1 MKMRKE
7 YILASVIIVASILYL
22 VLRSD
27 SKVNYDIPRFS
38 DVDKNSIT
46 EITISETGES
56 LKLKKTDNS
65 WTIEPQGYKADK
77 SLVNKL
83 LSESSTISI
92 VDLISDREDYAR
104 FELENNSAV
113 TVRISTSEGPV
124 REFLLG
130 KSSSSS
136 VYSYIRLPGQ
146 KGVYSV
152 RGNLKNTFKSS
163 MDEWRDKQ
171 VLSFDPEAVI
181 AIEITKDK
189 NTVLLSRIPVTES
202 TPQWSKHGEVLEN
215 SDEIQNQAKTFSI
228 LKCSAYLEETSGD
241 PLASLKIKTADGE
254 QTLSLYEKLD
264 NGYSAR
270 STYVNDPFLLPLYL
284 SNMILEL

>member
-1 MKMRKE
+1 
-7 YILASVIIVASILYL
+7 
-22 VLRSD
+22 
-27 SKVNYDIPRFS
+27 
-38 DVDKNSIT
+38 
-46 EITISETGES
+46 
-56 LKLKKTDNS
+56 
-65 WTIEPQGYKADK
+65 
-77 SLVNKL
+77 VNKL

-171 VLSFDPEAVI
+171 VRILSSYRE
-181 AIEITKDK
+181 
-189 NTVLLSRIPVTES
+189 
-202 TPQWSKHGEVLEN
+202 
-215 SDEIQNQAKTFSI
+215 
-228 LKCSAYLEETSGD
+228 
-241 PLASLKIKTADGE
+241 
-254 QTLSLYEKLD
+254 
-264 NGYSAR
+264 
-270 STYVNDPFLLPLYL
+270 FL
-284 SNMILEL
+284 